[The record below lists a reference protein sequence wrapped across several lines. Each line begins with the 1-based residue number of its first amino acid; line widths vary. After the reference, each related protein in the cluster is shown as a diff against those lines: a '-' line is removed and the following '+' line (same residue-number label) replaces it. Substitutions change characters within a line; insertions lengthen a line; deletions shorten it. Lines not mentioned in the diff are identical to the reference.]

1 MPRKLANKPHTSGT
15 KLNWIINQQST
26 AIEATFQK
34 LHQVLIIVQPK
45 NLRFNCIPHLIVGP
59 FLDGIP
65 KRKSIQTIV
74 FLSKHPHSQ
83 IQMGN

>member
-34 LHQVLIIVQPK
+34 LHQVLMIIQPK
-45 NLRFNCIPHLIVGP
+45 KSKIQLHTLSYYQSIPRWHPQKEKYPNYSV
-59 FLDGIP
+59 P
-65 KRKSIQTIV
+65 KQT
-74 FLSKHPHSQ
+74 SS
-83 IQMGN
+83 